1 MSKQV
6 KNMLVDDI
14 KSRLQGV
21 VELIVVNIGPL
32 DAQRTTQLRKQL
44 RQKNIHLQM
53 VKNSLIR
60 RATVSTQLAAAFAQT
75 EGMLAIAWGGEDV
88 VDLAKELTRISA
100 LKDFEGLQFRG
111 GAIDGTAMSSEEVK
125 LIAKWPNRSEQL
137 SILSGQISSLGGVLV
152 SQIIGRGATLASQ
165 IASRVE
171 ELEKQS
177 PAVAFSAEAP
187 AEAPAE

>member
-21 VELIVVNIGPL
+21 VELIVVNIGSL
-32 DAQRTTQLRKQL
+32 DARTTQLRKQL

-100 LKDFEGLQFRG
+100 EGL
-111 GAIDGTAMSSEEVK
+111 
-125 LIAKWPNRSEQL
+125 
-137 SILSGQISSLGGVLV
+137 
-152 SQIIGRGATLASQ
+152 
-165 IASRVE
+165 
-171 ELEKQS
+171 
-177 PAVAFSAEAP
+177 
-187 AEAPAE
+187 

>member
-1 MSKQV
+1 
-6 KNMLVDDI
+6 MLVDDI

-21 VELIVVNIGPL
+21 EELIVVNIGSL

-60 RATVSTQLAAAFAQT
+60 RATVATQLAAAFAQT

-111 GAIDGTAMSSEEVK
+111 GAI
-125 LIAKWPNRSEQL
+125 
-137 SILSGQISSLGGVLV
+137 
-152 SQIIGRGATLASQ
+152 
-165 IASRVE
+165 
-171 ELEKQS
+171 
-177 PAVAFSAEAP
+177 
-187 AEAPAE
+187 

>member
-137 SILSGQISSLGGVLV
+137 SILSGQISSVGGVLV